1 MVYCVVDISEF
12 FIMNQSSSEHSTYAS
27 AGVNIE
33 AGNEVVRRIKPH
45 VQRTRIPGVLGAI
58 GGFGGLFQPDLSGFQ
73 EPVLVSG
80 TDSVGT
86 KLKVAFAL
94 GKHDTIGQDV
104 VAMNVNDVLCCGAR
118 PLFFLDYLGIGQ
130 LEVDVAEAVIK
141 GVADG
146 CADAGCALIGGETA
160 ELPGIYSEGEYD
172 LVGCCVGIVDKAKII
187 DGSTIKPGDV
197 ILGLPSSGLHSNGY
211 SLARKVLEPLGFET
225 HIEALGTSL
234 GEAMLAPTKIY
245 VRPVLSLIE
254 HVPVKGIVH
263 ITGGGFYENIPRVLP
278 PGTRAVIE
286 RGSWPV
292 PPLFALL
299 QEHGNILEREMFTT
313 FNMGVGLIIVLDAA
327 REEDARQALSEYS
340 IEAFRIGTIEA
351 CDDAPHVTL
360 RS

>member
-1 MVYCVVDISEF
+1 
-12 FIMNQSSSEHSTYAS
+12 MNQSSSEQATYAS

-45 VQRTRIPGVLGAI
+45 VQRTRIPGVLGGI
-58 GGFGGLFQPDLSGFQ
+58 GGFGGLFQPDLTGMT

-94 GKHDTIGQDV
+94 NKHDTIGQDV

-160 ELPGIYSEGEYD
+160 ELPGLYSEGEYD
-172 LVGCCVGIVDKAKII
+172 LVGCCVGMVDKNKII
-187 DGSTIKPGDV
+187 DGSTIQPGDV

-211 SLARKVLEPLGFET
+211 SLARKVLEPLGYDT
-225 HIEALGTSL
+225 HHPQLGTTV
-234 GEAMLAPTKIY
+234 GEAMLVPTRIY
-245 VRPVLSLIE
+245 VRPVLSLLE
-254 HVPVKGIVH
+254 AVPVKGIVH

-278 PGTRAVIE
+278 AGTRADIK
-286 RGSWPV
+286 RDSWPI
-292 PPLFALL
+292 PPLFSLL
-299 QEHGNILEREMFTT
+299 QEEGNIAEREMFTT
-313 FNMGVGLIIVLDAA
+313 FNMGIGLVLVLEAGQEAA
-327 REEDARQALSEYS
+327 ARQALSEYS
-340 IEAFRIGTIEA
+340 IEPLRIGTIESS
-351 CDDAPHVTL
+351 DEAPHVML
-360 RS
+360 SS

>member
-1 MVYCVVDISEF
+1 MK
-12 FIMNQSSSEHSTYAS
+12 QSSSEHATYAS

-45 VQRTRIPGVLGAI
+45 VQRTRIPGVLGGI
-58 GGFGGLFQPDLSGFQ
+58 GGFGGLFQPNLAGMQ

-118 PLFFLDYLGIGQ
+118 PLFFLDYLGVGQ

-160 ELPGIYSEGEYD
+160 ELPGIYTQGEYD

-187 DGSTIKPGDV
+187 DGSTIKAGDV
-197 ILGLPSSGLHSNGY
+197 IIGLPSSGLHSNGY
-211 SLARKVLEPLGFET
+211 SLARKILEPLGFQT
-225 HIEALGTSL
+225 QIEALGTTL

-245 VRPVLSLIE
+245 VRPVLSVLE
-254 HVPVKGIVH
+254 HVQVKGIVH

-278 PGTRAVIE
+278 AGTRAAIE
-286 RGSWPV
+286 HGSWPV

-299 QEHGNILEREMFTT
+299 QEQGNVLEREMFTT
-313 FNMGVGLIIVLDAA
+313 FNMGIGLILVIEPAQEEAA
-327 REEDARQALSEYS
+327 RRVLGEYS
-340 IEAFRIGTIEA
+340 MEAFRIGTIEA

>member
-1 MVYCVVDISEF
+1 
-12 FIMNQSSSEHSTYAS
+12 MNQSSSEQATYAS

-45 VQRTRIPGVLGAI
+45 VQRTRIPGVLGGI
-58 GGFGGLFQPDLSGFQ
+58 GSFGGLFQPDLAGIS

-94 GKHDTIGQDV
+94 NKHDTIGQDV

-172 LVGCCVGIVDKAKII
+172 LVGCCVGMVDKNKII
-187 DGSTIKPGDV
+187 DGSTIEPGDI

-211 SLARKVLEPLGFET
+211 SLARKVLEPLGYDT
-225 HIEALGTSL
+225 HHPQLGTTV
-234 GEAMLAPTKIY
+234 GEAMLVPTRIY
-245 VRPVLSLIE
+245 VKPVLSLLE
-254 HVPVKGIVH
+254 AVPVKGIVH

-278 PGTRAVIE
+278 AGTRAAIE
-286 RGSWPV
+286 RDSWPI
-292 PPLFALL
+292 PPLFSLL
-299 QEHGNILEREMFTT
+299 QTEGNIAEREMFTT
-313 FNMGVGLIIVLDAA
+313 FNMGIGLVLVLEAAQEDAA
-327 REEDARQALSEYS
+327 RKALSEYS
-340 IEAFRIGTIEA
+340 IEPLRIGTIES
-351 CDDAPHVTL
+351 CDEAPHVVL
-360 RS
+360 SL